1 MGLILSYRLPGT
13 KEESAHPEGVSVRE
27 PMNPSEAH
35 TPGNKTL
42 AGYHVSDDRFSAI
55 RSSSC
60 GKAWEKG
67 LSDLYLIRSC
77 YFKAVD

>member
-13 KEESAHPEGVSVRE
+13 KEESAHPEGVPVRE

-42 AGYHVSDDRFSAI
+42 AGYHGTISFLRLDQVAAE
-55 RSSSC
+55 RS
-60 GKAWEKG
+60 GKK
-67 LSDLYLIRSC
+67 DYLTC
-77 YFKAVD
+77 T